1 MLRLYKNK
9 ETGLIYQDT
18 SYKETILS
26 KYKEKD
32 YILLFK
38 IILYLT
44 DDSKKEMELNI
55 VEENALNVFSRKYRE
70 FIKKDNIKLSDF
82 DGVKITGKNFK
93 EYMDK
98 IKIKP
103 DVLKR
108 LSKYTQATA
117 GNISENILILAN
129 IEDTKI
135 NIKEL
140 FNEISS
146 QFIEDNP
153 LIVDRSDDDY
163 ELWRNKIIKETVRYF
178 NYSKLNKDIF
188 SFILLHIFKIAK
200 DYIDI
205 LNLEEL
211 FDGKKKKRRSK
222 SRKKKKS
229 KS

>member
-44 DDSKKEMELNI
+44 DDSKKSMQLNMD
-55 VEENALNVFSRKYRE
+55 EENALNVFSRKYRDY
-70 FIKKDNIKLSDF
+70 IKINNIKLSDF
-82 DGVKITGKNFK
+82 DSITIKGKNFK
-93 EYMDK
+93 EYMEK
-98 IKIKP
+98 IEIKP
-103 DVLKR
+103 DVLKK
-108 LSKYTQATA
+108 LTKYTQATA

-153 LIVDRSDDDY
+153 SIVDRSDDDY
-163 ELWRNKIIKETVRYF
+163 ELWRNKIIKDTVRYF

-211 FDGKKKKRRSK
+211 FDGKKKKKKRSK
-222 SRKKKKS
+222 SKKKS

>member
-9 ETGLIYQDT
+9 ETGLVYQDT

-44 DDSKKEMELNI
+44 DEKEMELDINK
-55 VEENALNVFSRKYRE
+55 ENALNVFSRKYRE
-70 FIKKDNIKLSDF
+70 YIKKVNIRLSDF
-82 DGVKITGKNFK
+82 DGVKIKGKNFK

-98 IKIKP
+98 IEIKP
-103 DVLKR
+103 DVLRR
-108 LSKYTQATA
+108 LSKYTLATA
-117 GNISENILILAN
+117 GNISENILILSN

-146 QFIEDNP
+146 QFLEDNP
-153 LIVDRSDDDY
+153 SIVDRSDDEY
-163 ELWRNKIIKETVRYF
+163 ELWRNKIIKDTVRYF

-211 FDGKKKKRRSK
+211 FDGKKKKK
-222 SRKKKKS
+222 TKIKKEKV
-229 KS
+229 

>member
-44 DDSKKEMELNI
+44 DEKEMELNI
-55 VEENALNVFSRKYRE
+55 NEENALNVFSRKYRE
-70 FIKKDNIKLSDF
+70 TIKTSNIKLSNF
-82 DGVKITGKNFK
+82 DGIIIKGKNFK
-93 EYMDK
+93 EYMEK
-98 IKIKP
+98 IQIKP
-103 DVLKR
+103 DVLKK

-153 LIVDRSDDDY
+153 SIVDRSDDDY
-163 ELWRNKIIKETVRYF
+163 ELWRNKIIKDTVRYF

-211 FDGKKKKRRSK
+211 FDGKKKKKKRSK
-222 SRKKKKS
+222 SKKKS

>member
-38 IILYLT
+38 IIIYLT
-44 DDSKKEMELNI
+44 DESKKEMELDI
-55 VEENALNVFSRKYRE
+55 VQENALNVFSRKYRE
-70 FIKKDNIKLSDF
+70 FIKKGNIKISDF
-82 DGVKITGKNFK
+82 DGKKITGKNFK
-93 EYMDK
+93 EYIDK
-98 IKIKP
+98 IEIKP

-146 QFIEDNP
+146 QFLEDNP
-153 LIVDRSDDDY
+153 SIVDRSDDEY
-163 ELWRNKIIKETVRYF
+163 ELWRNKIIKDTVRYF

-188 SFILLHIFKIAK
+188 SFILLHIFKISK

-211 FDGKKKKRRSK
+211 FDGKKKKRRK
-222 SRKKKKS
+222 SKKKS
-229 KS
+229 KN